1 MITRHTL
8 HVLPIVCVMLFFT
21 ILTITRAQAQWIQS
35 AQTEGRFVTAMTLYG
50 DTLFVATSDSGVYRS
65 TDNGNTWSA
74 AKTGLPRD
82 ILTINS
88 TGTMLFDGRDAGVYR
103 STNHG
108 VTWAP
113 PNTGLTN
120 PSVYALLVTGTTL
133 LAGTAGNGVFRSADN
148 GASWTASNAG
158 MATAIIQA
166 FAGSGS
172 NIFAGTRAGGVYRS
186 TDNGS
191 TWTQVNTGLTS
202 LNVLALYF
210 TGSDLYMGSAG
221 GGIFRSSNN
230 GALWAPVPTGLTTT
244 TIYSL
249 CVSGANIFAGGLPGG
264 FANVFLS
271 TNNGA
276 SWSSLSGVLPLV
288 TVNTLTITSTH
299 ILAGTAARGIWR
311 LPFSGLTAVGGR
323 IEGEIPR
330 NISLNQNFPNPF
342 NPTTTFSF
350 SLPSES
356 FVSLKVFDALGR
368 EVSTLLADQL
378 PAGTH
383 TRQWN
388 AAASPSGVYFYRL
401 VANDIPLGKAGSF
414 AETKKLILQK

>member
-8 HVLPIVCVMLFFT
+8 HVFARVCVVLFFT
-21 ILTITRAQAQWIQS
+21 ILTITRAQAQWTQS
-35 AQTEGRFVTAMTLYG
+35 AQTEGRFVTATTLYG
-50 DTLFVATSDSGVYRS
+50 DTLFTATSDSGVYRS

-82 ILTINS
+82 ILTITS
-88 TGTMLFDGRDAGVYR
+88 TGTMLFAGRDAGVYR

-108 VTWAP
+108 GTWTP
-113 PNTGLTN
+113 TNTGLTN

-133 LAGTAGNGVFRSADN
+133 LAGTAGNGVFRSTDN
-148 GASWTASNAG
+148 GASWTAANAG
-158 MATAIIQA
+158 MTTAIIQA
-166 FAGSGS
+166 LAGGAS
-172 NIFAGTRAGGVYRS
+172 NMFAGTRTGGVYRS

-191 TWTQVNTGLTS
+191 TWTQMNTGLTS
-202 LNVLALYF
+202 LNVLALCF

-221 GGIFRSSNN
+221 GGIFRSTNN
-230 GALWAPVPTGLTTT
+230 GALWTPIPTGLTTT

-288 TVNTLTITSTH
+288 TINSLTITSTH

-323 IEGEIPR
+323 IEGEIPQ
-330 NISLNQNFPNPF
+330 NTSLNQNFPNPF
-342 NPTTTFSF
+342 NPSTTIRFE
-350 SLPSES
+350 LPKASAIT
-356 FVSLKVFDALGR
+356 LKIFNTLGQ
-368 EVSTLLADQL
+368 EVSVLVNEQKSPGYYQL
-378 PAGTH
+378 
-383 TRQWN
+383 QWN
-388 AAASPSGVYFYRL
+388 ASVPSGIYFYRL
-401 VANDIPLGKAGSF
+401 QAG
-414 AETKKLILQK
+414 EYVEVRKMVLLR